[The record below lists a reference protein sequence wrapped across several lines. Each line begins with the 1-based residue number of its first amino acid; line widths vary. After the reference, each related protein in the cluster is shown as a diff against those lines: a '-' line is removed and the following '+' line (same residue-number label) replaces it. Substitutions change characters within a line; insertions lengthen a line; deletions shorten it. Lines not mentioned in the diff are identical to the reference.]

1 MNNITLLDLLKILY
15 KDELVKIYMERP
27 HKSEGYRYLTT
38 STAYDILED
47 DNNEYLL
54 DSDIRVTTISISYD
68 SDYGCKVLEIIVKEI
83 PNESEWDYG

>member
-15 KDELVKIYMERP
+15 KDELLKIYMERP

-38 STAYDILED
+38 RTAYDILED

-54 DSDIRVTTISISYD
+54 DSDIRVTNISIAYD
-68 SDYGCKVLEIIVKEI
+68 CDYGCKVLEIVVKEI
-83 PNESEWDYG
+83 PNESE